1 MKSTRYSFVLFL
13 LLAFSIINL
22 YGQESNNFNI
32 SKSFEI
38 YSDVLKELDKNY
50 TEEINPADLNEVAIE
65 AMLETLDPYTV
76 FIPESKTEDYKMMTT
91 GQYGGIGS
99 LIQKIDDFVVIS
111 EPYKGFP
118 AHQAGLKAGDRILE
132 INGESAEGKSSS
144 EVSDILKG
152 QPGVEIEMLI
162 GRDGVEKP
170 LKMTVVRKNIKIP
183 SVPYYGMIGPDIG
196 YIRLTNFTKN
206 AGNEVKKA
214 FTDLKSSNELGGIII
229 DLRGNGGGLLQEAV
243 NLVNIFV
250 GKGELI
256 VSTKGKLASKNH
268 DHRTRMN
275 PVDTEIPL
283 AILVDRSSASA
294 SEIVAG
300 AIQDLDRGVVIGQKT
315 FGKGLVQNVIPLS
328 YNSQI
333 KITVAKY
340 YIPSGRCIQAIDYFN
355 KDENGDSKKVPDSLV
370 REFKTLNGRPVYD
383 GGGVKPDITAKREEL
398 SNITSSLIRKH
409 HIFHYATK
417 FTAEHESIPAPAEF
431 EIGDEIFNDFVIFL
445 QGKDY
450 DYKTES
456 EKALERLRKKSKEE
470 NYYEAIMEDFETLK
484 TKLMHDK
491 DEDLIKHKKEISRIL
506 EEEIVSRYYFQ
517 EGRLVN
523 SLKDDVVVDKAAE
536 ILKGQNFYLTILDGS
551 QKEEE
556 TQEED

>member
-1 MKSTRYSFVLFL
+1 MKSTRFSSILFL
-13 LLAFSIINL
+13 LLAFSIFNL
-22 YGQESNNFNI
+22 YSQESNNFNI

-91 GQYGGIGS
+91 GLYGGIGS
-99 LIQKIDDFVVIS
+99 LIQKIDDYVVIS
-111 EPYKGFP
+111 EPYEGFP

-170 LKMTVVRKNIKIP
+170 LKMTVVRENIKIP
-183 SVPYYGMIGPDIG
+183 SVPYYGMVGPDIG

-250 GKGELI
+250 DKGELI

-283 AILVDRSSASA
+283 AVLVDRSSASA

-340 YIPSGRCIQAIDYFN
+340 YIPSGRCIQSIDYFN
-355 KDENGDSKKVPDSLV
+355 KDENGDSKKVPDSLI
-370 REFKTLNGRPVYD
+370 REFNTLNGRPVYD

-417 FTAEHESIPAPAEF
+417 FAAEHESIPGPAEF

-456 EKALERLRKKSKEE
+456 EKALERLQKKSKEE
-470 NYYEAIMEDFETLK
+470 NYYKAIREDFKTLK
-484 TKLMHDK
+484 KKLMHDK
-491 DEDLIKHKKEISRIL
+491 DEDLIKHKEEISRIL
-506 EEEIVSRYYFQ
+506 EEEIISRYYFQ

-536 ILKGQNFYLTILDGS
+536 ILEGQNFYLTILDGS
-551 QKEEE
+551 YQEEE

>member
-1 MKSTRYSFVLFL
+1 MKSTRFSSILFL

-22 YGQESNNFNI
+22 YGQESHNFNI

-99 LIQKIDDFVVIS
+99 LIQKIDDYVVIS
-111 EPYKGFP
+111 EPYEGFP

-162 GRDGVEKP
+162 GRNGVEKP
-170 LKMTVVRKNIKIP
+170 LKMTLVRENIKIP
-183 SVPYYGMIGPDIG
+183 SVPYYGMIGADIG

-214 FTDLKSSNELGGIII
+214 FTDLRSSNELGGIII

-250 GKGELI
+250 DKGELI

-300 AIQDLDRGVVIGQKT
+300 AIQDLDRGVVIGQRT

-355 KDENGDSKKVPDSLV
+355 KDENGDSKKVPDSLI

-383 GGGVKPDITAKREEL
+383 GGGVKPDITVKREEL
-398 SNITSSLIRKH
+398 SNITLSLIRKH

-417 FTAEHESIPAPAEF
+417 FAAEHESIPGPAEF
-431 EIGDEIFNDFVIFL
+431 EIGDEIFNDFMVYL

-470 NYYEAIMEDFETLK
+470 NYYEAIREDFETLK

-491 DEDLIKHKKEISRIL
+491 DEDLIKHKEEISRIL

-536 ILKGQNFYLTILDGS
+536 ILEGQNFYLTILDGS
-551 QKEEE
+551 FQEEE
-556 TQEED
+556 MQEED

>member
-1 MKSTRYSFVLFL
+1 MKSTRFSSILFL

-22 YGQESNNFNI
+22 YGQESHNFNI

-99 LIQKIDDFVVIS
+99 LIQKIDDYVVIS
-111 EPYKGFP
+111 EPYEGFP

-162 GRDGVEKP
+162 GRNGVEKP
-170 LKMTVVRKNIKIP
+170 LKMTLVRENIKIP
-183 SVPYYGMIGPDIG
+183 SVPYYGMVGADIG

-214 FTDLKSSNELGGIII
+214 FTDLRSSNELGGIII

-250 GKGELI
+250 DKGELI

-300 AIQDLDRGVVIGQKT
+300 AIQDLDRGVVIGQRT

-355 KDENGDSKKVPDSLV
+355 KDENGDSKKVPDSLI

-383 GGGVKPDITAKREEL
+383 GGGVKPDITVKREEL
-398 SNITSSLIRKH
+398 SNITLSLIRKH

-417 FTAEHESIPAPAEF
+417 FAAEHESIPGPAEF
-431 EIGDEIFNDFVIFL
+431 EIGDEIFNDFMVYL

-470 NYYEAIMEDFETLK
+470 NYYEAIREDFETLK

-491 DEDLIKHKKEISRIL
+491 DEDLIKHKEEISRIL

-536 ILKGQNFYLTILDGS
+536 ILEGQNFYLTILDGS
-551 QKEEE
+551 FQEEE
-556 TQEED
+556 MQEED